1 MKKMLFAWVGAL
13 CLLVVGT
20 GCYSTVDGRV
30 KAGVPFSKDKIEGRY
45 ERPVDQVFAA
55 AKEVMKFNGA
65 LEGENTIGKTLW
77 GKVDT
82 RTVWIKV
89 EEVDPKVSR
98 VIVQARK
105 KGGGRDIDLASEI
118 DKQIA
123 LRLVKP

>member
-13 CLLVVGT
+13 CLLVAGT